1 MTERAF
7 FLKCK
12 CRADLIAAL
21 GLHDAVL
28 FRHDTCRTQGVEHGL
43 QGKRRGVVLLREMAE
58 GKLFASLLD
67 QFQQLCR
74 ALIVGEVVLSEVEFS
89 HEYWMRHA
97 LTLAKRAWDEREVPV
112 GAVLVHNNRVIGEGW
127 NRPIGRHDPTA
138 HAEIMALRQ
147 GGLVMQNYRLIDATL
162 YVTLEPCVMC
172 AGAMIHSRIGRVVF
186 GARDAK
192 TGAAGSLMDVLH
204 HPGMNHRVEITEGI
218 LADECAALLSDFF
231 RMRRQEIKAQ
241 KKAQSSTD

>member
-1 MTERAF
+1 M
-7 FLKCK
+7 
-12 CRADLIAAL
+12 
-21 GLHDAVL
+21 
-28 FRHDTCRTQGVEHGL
+28 
-43 QGKRRGVVLLREMAE
+43 
-58 GKLFASLLD
+58 
-67 QFQQLCR
+67 
-74 ALIVGEVVLSEVEFS
+74 SEVEFS

-127 NRPIGRHDPTA
+127 NRPIGRHDP
-138 HAEIMALRQ
+138 
-147 GGLVMQNYRLIDATL
+147 
-162 YVTLEPCVMC
+162 
-172 AGAMIHSRIGRVVF
+172 IGRVVF

>member
-1 MTERAF
+1 M
-7 FLKCK
+7 
-12 CRADLIAAL
+12 
-21 GLHDAVL
+21 
-28 FRHDTCRTQGVEHGL
+28 
-43 QGKRRGVVLLREMAE
+43 
-58 GKLFASLLD
+58 
-67 QFQQLCR
+67 
-74 ALIVGEVVLSEVEFS
+74 
-89 HEYWMRHA
+89 
-97 LTLAKRAWDEREVPV
+97 PV

-192 TGAAGSLMDVLH
+192 TGAADLNG
-204 HPGMNHRVEITEGI
+204 
-218 LADECAALLSDFF
+218 CAA
-231 RMRRQEIKAQ
+231 
-241 KKAQSSTD
+241 SSGYESPSGNYGRNTGG